1 MLNLDITSI
10 FKNIFVSLVE
20 NSWPVFLIMLVFG
33 ILIYLYRYDFSDTY
47 RKCKRKKHTEIA
59 LKMIIIPIV
68 LLLSYL
74 FFTQSYWILLF
85 LTLGI
90 IYYVLDSLGL
100 IPMFI
105 SLRKDYY

>member
-1 MLNLDITSI
+1 MLNLDMTSI

-20 NSWPVFLIMLVFG
+20 NSWPVFLLMLIFG
-33 ILIYLYRYDFSDTY
+33 ILMYLNRYDFSDTY
-47 RKCKRKKHTEIA
+47 RKRKKHAEIA

-74 FFTQSYWILLF
+74 FFTQSYWILLL

-90 IYYVLDSLGL
+90 IYYVLDSFGL